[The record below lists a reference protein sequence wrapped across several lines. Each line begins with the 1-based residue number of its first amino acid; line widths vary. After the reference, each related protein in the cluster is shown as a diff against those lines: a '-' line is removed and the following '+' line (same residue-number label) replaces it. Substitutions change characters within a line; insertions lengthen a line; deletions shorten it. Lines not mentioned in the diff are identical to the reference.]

1 MPLLTASI
9 STAMDLTEPV
19 AFGMEADGGY
29 TLTHVFDKPMPEGTQ
44 FTLKH
49 VYINVA
55 GNGRAGLL
63 SRGENKEPAIWLD
76 VIFPNKT
83 EPLIISKRHAER
95 DKYAS
100 HTGTRATF
108 PDTLV
113 LRDRGQIRFPIT
125 CYPIDGKN
133 GNKNAN
139 RIKRQDNSSLAAHYE
154 ARGTHICDIPLGT
167 MNLPDN
173 TLTIRFNVWIQDLK
187 NMVDSVGG
195 DRFAGIRDIS
205 AVIEYKF

>member
-9 STAMDLTEPV
+9 STAMSLTDPT

-55 GNGRAGLL
+55 GEGRAGLL
-63 SRGENKEPAIWLD
+63 SRGENKEPAIWVD

-83 EPLIISKRHAER
+83 EPLIISKRHAGR
-95 DKYAS
+95 SNYAEY
-100 HTGTRATF
+100 TATRATF
-108 PDTLV
+108 PNTLV
-113 LRDRGQIRFPIT
+113 LRDKGQIRFPIT

-133 GNKNAN
+133 GNRQSN
-139 RIKRQDNSSLAAHYE
+139 RIRRNENSFLASHYE

-173 TLTIRFNVWIQDLK
+173 TLTIRFNVWIQQLM
-187 NMVDSVGG
+187 NMVDSAGPQ
-195 DRFAGIRDIS
+195 RFAGIRDIS
-205 AVIEYKF
+205 AIIEYKF